1 MKTKTKAKIASP
13 KVAKSAY
20 LSPSALVTGNV
31 FIGEDVFVGPHSVIR
46 ADEPGSRVKIERGCN
61 IQDGVIIHALKKTTV
76 KVGEHTSL
84 THGCIIHGPCTTGK
98 DVFIGFRSVI
108 FDANIG
114 KNSVVKNMCH
124 VEGVDIP
131 AGRTVPSCS
140 NIDLNNLS
148 LVLNKTSAKEKKF
161 SRSIVKVNKYLIKAY
176 KGKKIKT
183 AKTHAHHY

>member
-31 FIGEDVFVGPHSVIR
+31 LIGGDVFVGPHAVIR
-46 ADEPGSRVKIERGCN
+46 ADEPGSKVKIEKGCN
-61 IQDGVIIHALKKTTV
+61 IQDGVIIHALKKTAV
-76 KVGEHTSL
+76 NVGEHSSL
-84 THGCIIHGPCTTGK
+84 THGCIIHGPCRIGK

-114 KNSVVKNMCH
+114 NNSVVKNMCH
-124 VEGVDIP
+124 IECVDIP

-140 NIDLNNLS
+140 NVDLNNAS
-148 LVLNKTSAKEKKF
+148 LILAETSTKEKKF
-161 SRSIVKVNKYLIKAY
+161 SRSIVRVNKYLIKAY

>member
-1 MKTKTKAKIASP
+1 MKNKAKTGIASP

-20 LSPSALVTGNV
+20 LSPTALVTGKV

-46 ADEPGSRVKIERGCN
+46 ADEPGSKVIIEKGCN
-61 IQDGVIIHALKKTTV
+61 IQDGVIIHALKNTSV

-84 THGCIIHGPCTTGK
+84 THGCIIHGPCKIGK

-114 KNSVVKNMCH
+114 SNSVVKNMCH
-124 VEGVDIP
+124 IESVDIP
-131 AGRTVPSCS
+131 SGRTVPSCS
-140 NIDLNNLS
+140 NIDIKTINL
-148 LVLNKTSAKEKKF
+148 LLAKTNGKERKF
-161 SRSIVKVNKYLIKAY
+161 SRAIVKVNKYLIKAY

-183 AKTHAHHY
+183 APTHAHHY